1 MVGRASNGDRFAP
14 AIIDAVD
21 GPRSRGGVER
31 HQIRFGSHEQIVR
44 LFGRDN
50 GSPSTI
56 RAVGKYR
63 PRTAGNRSRELS
75 VLSNMVQSM
84 DAPGNSALRAHA
96 RQYVRTAVRLRFT
109 EEVLAG
115 RAAYRAPFAW
125 LTHRAAQRRM
135 IAVGEGVTGEHWD
148 ALVSWVI
155 SGAVEDFFEKTGVEG
170 NPFGRIALNRLDEVS
185 SLFTGDPPSLLSELI
200 GYVDVAEV
208 AELGE
213 RLTPEQV
220 RRVIEAE
227 VERRAVVAADPVILH
242 KYIVD
247 RQGRP
252 GLIVQHQASG
262 LRAHFGYADNPGFVF
277 SKPYSISSIDP
288 DRPDEPEVPD
298 GGQGWLTYTGL
309 GIGGRLY
316 RYGAEMLPEYRWR
329 STAGPDAARALRRRL
344 HREAPWR
351 WHSAECS
358 CDPVWTEL
366 TALAAASTPH
376 ELTAGPSIGG

>member
-1 MVGRASNGDRFAP
+1 
-14 AIIDAVD
+14 
-21 GPRSRGGVER
+21 
-31 HQIRFGSHEQIVR
+31 
-44 LFGRDN
+44 
-50 GSPSTI
+50 
-56 RAVGKYR
+56 
-63 PRTAGNRSRELS
+63 
-75 VLSNMVQSM
+75 MVQSM
-84 DAPGNSALRAHA
+84 DAPGSGALRTQA
-96 RQYVRTAVRLRFT
+96 RQYARAAVRLRFT
-109 EEVLAG
+109 EEVLSG
-115 RAAYRAPFAW
+115 RPAYRAPFAW

-135 IAVGEGVTGEHWD
+135 AAAGEVVTGEHWH

-155 SGAVEDFFEKTGVEG
+155 SCAVEDFFEKAGVEA
-170 NPFGRIALNRLDEVS
+170 NPLGRIALAHLDELS
-185 SLFTGDPPSLLSELI
+185 TLFTGDPPSALSELI
-200 GYVDVAEV
+200 GYVDVADV
-208 AELGE
+208 TELAE
-213 RLTPEQV
+213 RLAPEQV
-220 RRVIEAE
+220 RKVIEAE
-227 VERRAVVAADPVILH
+227 VEHRAAVAADPVILH
-242 KYIVD
+242 KYVVD
-247 RQGRP
+247 GRGRP

-277 SKPYSISSIDP
+277 SKPSSIGSIDP